1 MSMSEAEHNK
11 PDTSK
16 PGLTSGFGIIEKIW
30 EWSWALRFSS
40 IVLFVD
46 IALILRSGEG
56 VLNWST
62 AGHEKLLGNLGLL
75 AASVA
80 VFGLFVAILLPV
92 LEVFAQFIFRL
103 FHKLVPSPIDEREYQ
118 RPHGCVLAH
127 KVRNRAL
134 RDKDDFMMSEYRRH
148 KAKKDSDQAFRN
160 QVGRLTFG
168 ALLLAAID
176 IMLTVIGHA
185 EPSLIYSAIQYT
197 GDYGILMA
205 GLVLIGG
212 IGLLNA
218 VWFKFPQLDWMYY
231 PPLAD
236 EEAAKELESRRGVPG
251 YLKRDKD

>member
-1 MSMSEAEHNK
+1 MSEAEHNK
-11 PDTSK
+11 PDTSQ

-56 VLNWST
+56 MLNWST

-92 LEVFAQFIFRL
+92 LELLVQSICHFFSG
-103 FHKLVPSPIDEREYQ
+103 LVPSSFNERDYQ
-118 RPHGCVLAH
+118 RPIGCVLAH
-127 KVRNRAL
+127 KVRERAL

-168 ALLLAAID
+168 ALLLAVID
-176 IMLTVIGHA
+176 IMLPVVGHA
-185 EPSLIYSAIQYT
+185 ETSLISSAIQYT
-197 GDYGILMA
+197 GDYGLMIA
-205 GLVLIGG
+205 GLVVLGG
-212 IGLLNA
+212 IALLNA
-218 VWFKFPQLDWMYY
+218 VWFKSPQLDWMYY

-236 EEAAKELESRRGVPG
+236 EETAKELKSRGGVPG
-251 YLKRDKD
+251 YLRRN

>member
-1 MSMSEAEHNK
+1 MSEAEHSK
-11 PDTSK
+11 PDASK

-56 VLNWST
+56 MLNWST

-92 LEVFAQFIFRL
+92 LEIFIQSICSF
-103 FHKLVPSPIDEREYQ
+103 FSGLVPSSLNERDYQ
-118 RPHGCVLAH
+118 RPHDCVLAH
-127 KVRNRAL
+127 KVRDRAL

-168 ALLLAAID
+168 ALLLAVID
-176 IMLTVIGHA
+176 IMLPVVGHT
-185 EPSLIYSAIQYT
+185 ETSLISSAIQYT
-197 GDYGILMA
+197 GDYGLMIA
-205 GLVLIGG
+205 GLVVLGG
-212 IGLLNA
+212 IALLNA
-218 VWFKFPQLDWMYY
+218 VWFKSPQLDWMYY

-236 EEAAKELESRRGVPG
+236 EETAKELGARR
-251 YLKRDKD
+251 